1 MTKTFLFAGAA
12 MLLASPLLAQD
23 TTRVNE
29 GVRIGVDYSPGSR
42 PGLVVVPGVGLDSVR
57 AMLRRDLDYT
67 DRFEMVNVADLP
79 SSTSTSSSRGGAA
92 DPPASVN
99 YALYKSLGA
108 QFAVELIE
116 SGSAITARLH
126 DLMGSRVQNQKAVA

>member
-1 MTKTFLFAGAA
+1 MTKTLLFAGAA
-12 MLLASPLLAQD
+12 IFLASPLLAQD

-29 GVRIGVDYSPGSR
+29 GVRIGVDYSPGTR

-79 SSTSTSSSRGGAA
+79 ASARSGAGGGAA
-92 DPPASVN
+92 
-99 YALYKSLGA
+99 
-108 QFAVELIE
+108 
-116 SGSAITARLH
+116 
-126 DLMGSRVQNQKAVA
+126 

>member
-1 MTKTFLFAGAA
+1 MTKTFLFTVAA
-12 MLLASPLLAQD
+12 ILLASPLRAQD

-29 GVRIGVDYSPGSR
+29 GVRIGVDYSPGTR

-79 SSTSTSSSRGGAA
+79 ASTSTSTSSSRGGAA

-126 DLMGSRVQNQKAVA
+126 DL